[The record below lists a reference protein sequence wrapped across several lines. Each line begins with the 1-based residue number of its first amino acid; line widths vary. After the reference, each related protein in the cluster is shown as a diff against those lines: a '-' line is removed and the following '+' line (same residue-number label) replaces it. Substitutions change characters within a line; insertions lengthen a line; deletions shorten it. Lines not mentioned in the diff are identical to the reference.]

1 MRTRNP
7 AASTDIGSV
16 IQSETAW
23 HRYIAVQVATTRQ
36 MTSRAVRVCAP
47 ISVPGTPWF
56 QKASGPFAA
65 LPHPTPAEMN
75 PPANRLTHRHR
86 PAAAGAEITLVGRR
100 RGEFARRKI
109 TVNYPVIGVAR
120 HATADCTLR
129 TDDLLAF
136 VRNHHVTGS
145 LLHAFRAREQTE
157 CSRAASLFA
166 AATYRSS

>member
-1 MRTRNP
+1 M
-7 AASTDIGSV
+7 
-16 IQSETAW
+16 
-23 HRYIAVQVATTRQ
+23 
-36 MTSRAVRVCAP
+36 
-47 ISVPGTPWF
+47 
-56 QKASGPFAA
+56 
-65 LPHPTPAEMN
+65 
-75 PPANRLTHRHR
+75 
-86 PAAAGAEITLVGRR
+86 LVGGRR
-100 RGEFARRKI
+100 REFARSKI
-109 TVNYPVIGVAR
+109 TVNYLVIGVAR